1 MLEEDPENIIVNDIN
16 NRNDRFSRVDYKRVG
31 FAVTTKGLGAPRRFN
46 DDALTWINWVVDV
59 PYGVFVFNYLLGI
72 MSSLFFVHFD

>member
-46 DDALTWINWVVDV
+46 DDALT
-59 PYGVFVFNYLLGI
+59 
-72 MSSLFFVHFD
+72 